1 MIQVNELRISN
12 LVDYNGMYLSVSEI
26 YTPKPRKPVRF
37 DGVECVELHCGGFI
51 TATMDDIKPIP
62 LTEEILLKCGFVCF
76 AESEVSKGFSIGTNP
91 VTNDHM
97 VTLTWLK
104 DIFKNNLDNYP
115 FFKNGHH
122 VIKHLHQLQNLYF
135 ALTGQELEVKL

>member
-62 LTEEILLKCGFVCF
+62 LTEEILLKCGFAKSSDGEHF
-76 AESEVSKGFSIGTNP
+76 FIGHYGFCLVHDGQDYCMKP
-91 VTNDHM
+91 VIIDPM
-97 VTLTWLK
+97 V
-104 DIFKNNLDNYP
+104 IAYCRY
-115 FFKNGHH
+115 
-122 VIKHLHQLQNLYF
+122 LHQLQNLYF
-135 ALTGQELEVKL
+135 ALTGKELEVNL